1 MNIKSGRTVY
11 MPSSYCSNKVPE
23 LCARFIRGMESRG
36 GCRILARGVLHEL
49 LMKRGARASRAK
61 IFVVRIPIFPQIVH
75 VREPGIGN

>member
-1 MNIKSGRTVY
+1 MVEQFICLLHIAVIRSLN
-11 MPSSYCSNKVPE
+11 
-23 LCARFIRGMESRG
+23 CAQDLFEEWRAGADAGFWRG
-36 GCRILARGVLHEL
+36 GVLHEL